1 MSNKPKD
8 TFWSI
13 ITLPIR
19 LVGVIIISI
28 LATPLFILRK
38 IWAPH
43 IDAANGCSFK
53 ELYMFIRYGD
63 YKNNSEHFDY

>member
-1 MSNKPKD
+1 MKNQPKD

-19 LVGVIIISI
+19 LIGVIIVSI
-28 LATPLFILRK
+28 LAIPLFTARK

-43 IDAANGCSFK
+43 LDASNGCSFK
-53 ELYMFIRYGD
+53 ELYLFIRYGD
-63 YKNNSEHFDY
+63 YRSDGDHFDY